1 MALEFYVTSIH
12 SVGVMP
18 PKKQAFRVTIEMTAG
33 DAPMPD
39 LGKMLGQTG
48 VNLVE
53 VKRDYDAATAGQRG
67 ELVPAVITVFEDRT
81 FELRL
86 KTPPTAFLIR
96 KALGGKGS
104 PAPGHNS
111 AGRLTRDQLRTV
123 AERKLPDLNTT
134 DIEAAMRIVAGTARS
149 MGVSIED

>member
-1 MALEFYVTSIH
+1 MA
-12 SVGVMP
+12 
-18 PKKQAFRVTIEMTAG
+18 PKKKQMFRITLEMPAG
-33 DAPMPD
+33 DAPMVD

-53 VKRDYDAATAGQRG
+53 VKRAYDASTAGQRG
-67 ELVPAVITVFEDRT
+67 DVVPAVVTVFDDRS

-86 KTPPTAFLIR
+86 KTPPTAFLIK

-104 PAPGHNS
+104 ARPGHDR
-111 AGRLTRDQLRTV
+111 AGALTATQLREI

-134 DIEAAMRIVAGTARS
+134 DVDAAMRIIAGTARS
-149 MGVSIED
+149 MGVSIVE

>member
-1 MALEFYVTSIH
+1 
-12 SVGVMP
+12 MP
-18 PKKQAFRVTIEMTAG
+18 PTKKQTFRVTIEMPAG
-33 DAPMPD
+33 DAPMMD

-53 VKRDYDAATAGQRG
+53 VKRTYDAATAGQRG
-67 ELVPAVITVFEDRT
+67 DLVPAVITVFEDRT
-81 FELRL
+81 FDLRL
-86 KTPPTAFLIR
+86 KTPPTSYLIR

-104 PAPGHNS
+104 PAPGHRS
-111 AGRLTRDQLRTV
+111 AGRLTHAQLRAV
-123 AERKLPDLNTT
+123 AERKLADLNTG

>member
-1 MALEFYVTSIH
+1 
-12 SVGVMP
+12 MP
-18 PKKQAFRVTIEMTAG
+18 PKKQTLRVTLEMQAG
-33 DAPMPD
+33 DAPMMD

-53 VKRDYDAATAGQRG
+53 VKRAYDAATAGQRG
-67 ELVPAVITVFEDRT
+67 DLVPAVITIFEDRT

-86 KTPPTAFLIR
+86 KTPPTSFLIK

-104 PAPGHNS
+104 PAPGHNG
-111 AGRLTRDQLRTV
+111 AGRLTRAQLRAV

-134 DIEAAMRIVAGTARS
+134 DLAAAMRIVAGTARS